1 MNPRADALRGNSS
14 SLLRKMKQTYIL
26 LALIGIVSA
35 APSAQ
40 YRTTAERKIDCA
52 DAYEDCYK
60 YASSLYEKAAW

>member
-1 MNPRADALRGNSS
+1 
-14 SLLRKMKQTYIL
+14 MKQTYIL